1 MSPVGG
7 TDVSEK
13 KDSIKRKSRD
23 NENIQIPRFCVG
35 LFVAY
40 WLLII
45 AFYFLAGDQLHLRRS
60 RGELI
65 MPGAEMGTVELVQ
78 GAMVEQRFTVKIQRL
93 SAVSVQWGTYYRPNA
108 GTVTMEL
115 WDESAGVR
123 LLSQNYDAAAIPE
136 GGITVLTAEEPLEG
150 LYGAALLLRL
160 RADSLPG
167 AAVSPLM
174 NQTAPAAEGFSLSQN
189 GSSLEGVLSFSASG
203 EDYIWT
209 GLHYWQFAAGFGL
222 MLALAL
228 FYVYRRW
235 ATGQH
240 SYVVYALIAVKK
252 YRFLIR
258 QLVGRDFKTKYKRS
272 VLGMFW
278 SFLNP
283 LLTMLVQY
291 FVFSTIFKSDI
302 PNFAAY
308 LIIGTV
314 MFNFFTEACGMA
326 LTSIIG
332 NAGLIT
338 KVYMPKYIYPLTRV
352 MSSVVNLAISLI
364 PMLIVCVG
372 TGVRFHKSAVLML
385 YFLVCLMIF
394 SLGLG
399 LLLSASMVFFR
410 DTQFL
415 WGVFSMMWMYA
426 TPIFYPETILPEN
439 FRFILQINPLYHFL
453 KNTRMCILDGLSPEP
468 VIYVQCF
475 LIAAGMLVV
484 GALVFRKSQDRFVLY
499 L

>member
-1 MSPVGG
+1 MNE
-7 TDVSEK
+7 D
-13 KDSIKRKSRD
+13 KDSLKQGRSGGDI
-23 NENIQIPRFCVG
+23 NIPKFCIG
-35 LFVAY
+35 LFALY
-40 WLLII
+40 WTLII
-45 AFYFLAGDQLHLRRS
+45 AFFFLAGDQLHLRRS
-60 RGELI
+60 RGELT
-65 MPGAEMGTVELVQ
+65 MPAAESGTVELVQ
-78 GAMVEQRFTVKIQRL
+78 GAVVEQVFTADIQRL
-93 SAVSVQWGTYYRPNA
+93 QTMSVQWGTYYRPNS

-115 WDESAGVR
+115 WNQREGT
-123 LLSQNYDAAAIPE
+123 LLLAQSYDAAAIPE
-136 GGITVLTAEEPLEG
+136 GGYTTLTAEDPLEG
-150 LYGAALLLRL
+150 LFGAPLLLRL
-160 RADSLPG
+160 YSDSQPG

-174 NQTAPAAEGFSLSQN
+174 NLSAPAKESFALSLN
-189 GSSLEGVLSFSASG
+189 GNPTAGTLCLSASG
-203 EDYIWT
+203 QDYIWT

-222 MLALAL
+222 LLALL
-228 FYVYRRW
+228 LLYVCRRW
-235 ATGQH
+235 VTGQH

-258 QLVGRDFKTKYKRS
+258 QLVSRDFRTKYKRS

-283 LLTMLVQY
+283 LLTMCVQY
-291 FVFSTIFKSDI
+291 FIFSTIFRSDI
-302 PNFAAY
+302 PNYPAY
-308 LIIGTV
+308 LLIGIV
-314 MFNFFTEACGMA
+314 SFNFFSEACGMA
-326 LTSIIG
+326 LTAIIG

-364 PMLIVCVG
+364 PLLIVCVF
-372 TGVRFHKSAVLML
+372 TGVRFHPSAILAL
-385 YFLVCLMIF
+385 YFLICLMIF

-426 TPIFYPETILPEN
+426 TPIFYPESILPEN
-439 FRFILQINPLYHFL
+439 FRFVLKINPLYHFL
-453 KNTRMCILDGLSPEP
+453 RNIRMCILDGFSPEP
-468 VIYVQCF
+468 AVYVQC
-475 LIAAGMLVV
+475 LAIVMGMLVV

>member
-23 NENIQIPRFCVG
+23 NENIQMPRFCVG

-189 GSSLEGVLSFSASG
+189 GSSLEGVLCFSASG

-291 FVFSTIFKSDI
+291 LSSLLFLKAIFPI
-302 PNFAAY
+302 LP
-308 LIIGTV
+308 
-314 MFNFFTEACGMA
+314 
-326 LTSIIG
+326 LTS
-332 NAGLIT
+332 
-338 KVYMPKYIYPLTRV
+338 
-352 MSSVVNLAISLI
+352 SSA
-364 PMLIVCVG
+364 
-372 TGVRFHKSAVLML
+372 R
-385 YFLVCLMIF
+385 
-394 SLGLG
+394 
-399 LLLSASMVFFR
+399 
-410 DTQFL
+410 
-415 WGVFSMMWMYA
+415 
-426 TPIFYPETILPEN
+426 
-439 FRFILQINPLYHFL
+439 
-453 KNTRMCILDGLSPEP
+453 
-468 VIYVQCF
+468 
-475 LIAAGMLVV
+475 
-484 GALVFRKSQDRFVLY
+484 
-499 L
+499 

>member
-1 MSPVGG
+1 MS
-7 TDVSEK
+7 EE
-13 KDSIKRKSRD
+13 KDSLKQGPS
-23 NENIQIPRFCVG
+23 NGNINISRFCIC

-40 WLLII
+40 WVLII
-45 AFYFLAGDQLHLRRS
+45 AFYFLAGDQLHLRQS
-60 RGELI
+60 RGDIPLPI
-65 MPGAEMGTVELVQ
+65 AETGTVELSQ
-78 GAMVEQRFTVKIQRL
+78 GAVVEQRFTTRIQRL
-93 SAVSVQWGTYYRPNA
+93 QSIAIQWGTYYRSNT

-115 WDESAGVR
+115 WNESTGTF
-123 LLSQNYDAAAIPE
+123 LLSQNFDVSAITE
-136 GGITVLTAEEPLEG
+136 GGLTTLTAEEPLEG
-150 LYGAALLLRL
+150 LFGATLLLRIY
-160 RADSLPG
+160 ADSQPG
-167 AAVSPLM
+167 AAASPMM
-174 NQTAPAAEGFSLSQN
+174 NSSAPAEEGLSLSLN
-189 GSSLEGVLSFSASG
+189 GVSAAGTLCFSASG
-203 EDYIWT
+203 QDYIWT
-209 GLHYWQFAAGFGL
+209 GIHYWQFAVAFGVL
-222 MLALAL
+222 LALIL
-228 FYVYRRW
+228 LYVYRCW
-235 ATGQH
+235 ATGKH

-258 QLVGRDFKTKYKRS
+258 QLVSRDFRTKYKRS

-283 LLTMLVQY
+283 LLTMCIQY

-302 PNFAAY
+302 PNYPAY
-308 LIIGTV
+308 LLIGIV
-314 MFNFFTEACGMA
+314 SFNFFSEACGMA

-364 PMLIVCVG
+364 PLLIVCIF
-372 TGVRFHKSAVLML
+372 TGVQFHPSVILAL
-385 YFLVCLMIF
+385 YFLICLIIF

-439 FRFILQINPLYHFL
+439 FKFILQINPLYHFL
-453 KNTRMCILDGLSPEP
+453 KSIRFCILDGLSPEP
-468 VIYVQCF
+468 VVYAQC
-475 LIAAGMLVV
+475 LAMALGMLMI

>member
-1 MSPVGG
+1 MSEDKNSLKQGQSDG
-7 TDVSEK
+7 
-13 KDSIKRKSRD
+13 SI
-23 NENIQIPRFCVG
+23 NIPKFCVG
-35 LFVAY
+35 LFALYWALIVA
-40 WLLII
+40 
-45 AFYFLAGDQLHLRRS
+45 FFFLAGDQLHLRQS
-60 RGELI
+60 RGELL
-65 MPGAEMGTVELVQ
+65 MPGAEAGTVELCQ
-78 GAMVEQRFTVKIQRL
+78 GAVVEQVFAADIQRL
-93 SAVSVQWGTYYRPNA
+93 QTVSVQWGTYYRPNT

-115 WDESAGVR
+115 WRLSDGKL
-123 LLSQNYDAAAIPE
+123 LLSQRYDAAAIPE
-136 GGITVLTAEEPLEG
+136 GGSTTLTATDPIEG
-150 LYGAALLLRL
+150 ACSVPLLLKIY
-160 RADSLPG
+160 ADSQPG
-167 AAVSPLM
+167 SAPSPLM
-174 NQTAPAAEGFSLSQN
+174 NRSVPVKEGFALMLN
-189 GSSLEGVLSFSASG
+189 GVPTEGVLCFSATG

-209 GLHYWQFAAGFGL
+209 GLHYWKFAAGFGAL
-222 MLALAL
+222 LALTL
-228 FYVYRRW
+228 LYIYYRW
-235 ATGQH
+235 ATGKH

-258 QLVGRDFKTKYKRS
+258 QLVARDFRTKYKRS

-283 LLTMLVQY
+283 LLTMSVQY

-302 PNFAAY
+302 PNYPAY
-308 LIIGTV
+308 LLIGIV
-314 MFNFFTEACGMA
+314 AFNFFSEACGMA

-332 NAGLIT
+332 NASLIT

-352 MSSVVNLAISLI
+352 MSSVVNLAISLV
-364 PMLIVCVG
+364 PLLIVCIL
-372 TGVRFHKSAVLML
+372 TGVQFHRSVVLAL
-385 YFLVCLMIF
+385 YFLICLVIF

-439 FRFILQINPLYHFL
+439 FKFILQVNPLYHFL
-453 KNTRMCILDGLSPEP
+453 KNIRFCILDGFSPEP
-468 VIYVQCF
+468 TVYVQC
-475 LIAAGMLVV
+475 LAIAMGMLLV